1 VFRGGKEW
9 NRVLEPPASSAERRL
24 IVTYDAGAAPPMEL
38 AAALRPLGELT
49 FVVHPAEPLRPLLAE
64 LGQVL
69 ELTGDRRLS
78 DRLVEDL
85 VRWQPDG
92 IVTFS
97 ERCLEITGQLAERL
111 GLLFHP
117 GPVVRGLTH
126 KPTQRAL
133 LADAGVDGTRFV
145 EITAAEQWPAAAA
158 EVGLPCVLKPA
169 RGEGSRNTLRID
181 DLTEG
186 ARASTDLLAGSEP
199 ALLVEELLVGRDN
212 RPFGDYVSVESIVVN
227 GRPQHL
233 AVTGK
238 LPLVPPFR
246 ETCAFWPAPVSGDE
260 RSRLFELTEA
270 ALTALS
276 VANGLTHTEIKLTED
291 GPRII
296 EVNGRLGGYIADLA
310 RRAAGL
316 DLLATAGRIALGL
329 PVEPAPPP
337 GLDRTTFVFSNLPPA
352 GARRL
357 LSVSGSA
364 AVRAIPGVTSY
375 RPLFTPRRLIR
386 GGFGTEELDL
396 LRGSCAGPDD
406 LVALCRAAQ
415 AELCFDFEMAPDG
428 AVQTFAA
435 TELPSWQA
443 LA

>member
-1 VFRGGKEW
+1 M
-9 NRVLEPPASSAERRL
+9 LEPPALSDGPQRRL
-24 IVTYDAGAAPPMEL
+24 IVPYDEGAAPPIEL
-38 AAALRPLGELT
+38 AAALHPLAQLT
-49 FVVHPAEPLRPLLAE
+49 FVVRADEPLRPLLAE

-69 ELTGDRRLS
+69 ELGGDRRVS

-85 VRWQPDG
+85 ARWQPDG

-97 ERCLEITGQLAERL
+97 ERFLEITAQLAERL

-133 LADAGVDGTRFV
+133 LAEAGVDGTRFV
-145 EITAAEQWPAAAA
+145 EITAATQWPAAVA
-158 EVGLPCVLKPA
+158 EVGLPCVVKPA

-181 DLTEG
+181 DVAEG
-186 ARASTDLLAGSEP
+186 DRVCADLLAGPEP
-199 ALLVEELLVGRDN
+199 ALLVEELLVGRDT
-212 RPFGDYVSVESIVVN
+212 RPFGDYVSVESVVVN
-227 GRPQHL
+227 GRPHHL
-233 AVTGK
+233 EVTGK

-246 ETCAFWPAPVSGDE
+246 ETCAFWPAPVSDAE
-260 RSRLFELTEA
+260 RARLFALTDA
-270 ALTALS
+270 ALAALS
-276 VANGLTHTEIKLTED
+276 VADGLTHTEIKLTEA

-296 EVNGRLGGYIADLA
+296 ELNGRLGGFIADLA
-310 RRAAGL
+310 GRAAGL
-316 DLLATAGRIALGL
+316 DLFAIAGRIALGL
-329 PVEPAPPP
+329 PVELPASPR
-337 GLDRTTFVFSNLPPA
+337 LDRTTFVFNNLPPA

-357 LSVSGSA
+357 LSVSGVP
-364 AVRAIPGVTSY
+364 AVRALPGVTSY

-396 LRGSCAGPDD
+396 LRGSCAGPDEV
-406 LVALCRAAQ
+406 LALCRATG
-415 AELCFDFEMAPDG
+415 AELSFDFEMVPDG
-428 AVQTFAA
+428 AVRTFAA